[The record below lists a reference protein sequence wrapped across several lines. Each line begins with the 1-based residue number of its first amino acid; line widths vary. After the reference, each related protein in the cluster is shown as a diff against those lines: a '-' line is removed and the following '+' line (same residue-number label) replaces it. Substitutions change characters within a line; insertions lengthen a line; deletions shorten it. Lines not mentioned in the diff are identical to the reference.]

1 MSPRAES
8 LLPEQFGPLQGVRIL
23 STGTIVAQPFAAAL
37 AAEMGAEVIQ
47 IERPRFG
54 DVTRGTGVVT
64 KVEDGL
70 RFNPLW
76 LQDRRN
82 TFHTTLDFTSR
93 EGREMFLRLIAGVD
107 IWMESSK
114 AGTFTEWDLDD
125 ATVLAANPAIIITHV
140 SGYGQTG
147 HPDYLN
153 RASYDPIGQAFGGTM
168 AITGSADPEPP
179 MTARPLAAD
188 YTTSQMCLWSSLAA
202 YIHAQNTGK
211 GQVIDL
217 AQYEAVHKVMSG
229 SMVEYFETET
239 VPERRGNQSGRS
251 QPFGNYHAKDGW
263 VAIAA
268 LGTVFDRV
276 CRVLGMDTTAAY
288 RLEARSNPES
298 IPGIEFDA
306 ILRGWLEDHTVKE
319 VVEIMN
325 TAQIGCSAVMTT
337 KDIAEDPHYQAR
349 EIHTEWDD
357 LQLGRKVKGT
367 GIIPKFSETPGK
379 IWRGSVPL
387 GHDNDLVYRH
397 HLGMSDAD
405 LDRLREQGII

>member
-64 KVEDGL
+64 KVKDGL

-125 ATVLAANPAIIITHV
+125 ATVLAANPAIVIPHV

-202 YIHAQNTGK
+202 YIHAQSTGK

-229 SMVEYFETET
+229 SMVEYFETEI

-251 QPFGNYHAKDGW
+251 QPFGTYHAKDGW

-325 TAQIGCSAVMTT
+325 AAQIGCSAVMTT
-337 KDIAEDPHYQAR
+337 KDIAEDPHYRAR

>member
-1 MSPRAES
+1 MSRRAES

-93 EGREMFLRLIAGVD
+93 EGREVFLRLIAGVD

-125 ATVLAANPAIIITHV
+125 ETVLAANPAIVITHV

-325 TAQIGCSAVMTT
+325 AAQIGCSAVMTT
-337 KDIAEDPHYQAR
+337 KDIAEDPHYRAR

>member
-1 MSPRAES
+1 MSRRAES

-125 ATVLAANPAIIITHV
+125 ETVLAANPAIVITHV

-202 YIHAQNTGK
+202 YIHAQSTGK

-229 SMVEYFETET
+229 SMVEYFETEI

-251 QPFGNYHAKDGW
+251 QPFGTYHAKDGW

-325 TAQIGCSAVMTT
+325 AAQIGCSAVMTT
-337 KDIAEDPHYQAR
+337 KDIAEDPHYRAR

>member
-1 MSPRAES
+1 MSRRAES

-93 EGREMFLRLIAGVD
+93 EGREVFLRLIAGVD

-125 ATVLAANPAIIITHV
+125 ETVLAANPAIVITHV

-325 TAQIGCSAVMTT
+325 AAQIGCSAVMTT
-337 KDIAEDPHYQAR
+337 KDIAEDPHYRAR

-405 LDRLREQGII
+405 LDRLREQGTI

>member
-1 MSPRAES
+1 MSRRAES

-64 KVEDGL
+64 KVKDGL

-93 EGREMFLRLIAGVD
+93 EGREVFLRLIAGVD

-125 ATVLAANPAIIITHV
+125 ATVLAANPAIVITHV

-202 YIHAQNTGK
+202 YIHAQSTGK

-229 SMVEYFETET
+229 SMVEYFETEI

-251 QPFGNYHAKDGW
+251 QPFGTYHAKDGW

-306 ILRGWLEDHTVKE
+306 IL
-319 VVEIMN
+319 
-325 TAQIGCSAVMTT
+325 
-337 KDIAEDPHYQAR
+337 
-349 EIHTEWDD
+349 
-357 LQLGRKVKGT
+357 
-367 GIIPKFSETPGK
+367 
-379 IWRGSVPL
+379 
-387 GHDNDLVYRH
+387 
-397 HLGMSDAD
+397 
-405 LDRLREQGII
+405 

>member
-1 MSPRAES
+1 MAPKAES
-8 LLPEQFGPLQGVRIL
+8 LLTEQFGPLQGMRIL
-23 STGTIVAQPFAAAL
+23 STGTVVAQPFAAAL

-47 IERPRFG
+47 IEKPRIG
-54 DVTRGTGVVT
+54 DVTRGVGLHN
-64 KVEDGL
+64 EGRDGL
-70 RFNPLW
+70 PLNSLW

-82 TFHTTLDFTSR
+82 TFYTTLDFTAS
-93 EGREMFLRLIAGVD
+93 EGKKLFLQLITGVD

-114 AGTFTEWDLDD
+114 AGTYAGWGLDD
-125 ATVLAANPAIIITHV
+125 ATVLAANPAIVITHV

-147 HPDYLN
+147 HPNYLN

-168 AITGSADPEPP
+168 AITGSPDPEPP

-188 YTTSQMCLWSSLAA
+188 YTTAQMCLWSSLAA
-202 YIHAQNTGK
+202 YIYAQRTGK

-229 SMVEYFETET
+229 SMVEYFETGLE
-239 VPERRGNQSGRS
+239 PDRRGNLSGRS
-251 QPFGNYHAKDGW
+251 QPFGNYPAKDGW

-268 LGTVFDRV
+268 LGSVFDRV
-276 CRVLGMDTTAAY
+276 CELLDMETTADY

-306 ILRGWLEDHTVKE
+306 VLRGWLEDRTVRE
-319 VVEIMN
+319 VVETMN
-325 TAQIGCSAVMTT
+325 AAQIGCSAVMTT

-349 EIHTEWDD
+349 QVHTEWEDM
-357 LQLGRKVKGT
+357 QLGRKVKGT
-367 GIIPKFSETPGK
+367 GVIPKFSESPGK

-387 GHDNDLVYRH
+387 GHDNDLVYRRY
-397 HLGMSDAD
+397 LG
-405 LDRLREQGII
+405 LDDGELQKLRERGII

>member
-54 DVTRGTGVVT
+54 DVTRGTGVVN

-114 AGTFTEWDLDD
+114 AGTFAEWDLDD

>member
-114 AGTFTEWDLDD
+114 AGTFAEWDLDD

-306 ILRGWLEDHTVKE
+306 VLRGWLEDHTVKE

-325 TAQIGCSAVMTT
+325 AAQIGCSAVMTT

>member
-64 KVEDGL
+64 KVKDGL

-125 ATVLAANPAIIITHV
+125 ATVLAANPAIVITHV

-202 YIHAQNTGK
+202 YIHAQSTGK

-229 SMVEYFETET
+229 SMVEYFETEI

-251 QPFGNYHAKDGW
+251 QPFGTYHAKDGW

-325 TAQIGCSAVMTT
+325 AAQIGCSAVMTT
-337 KDIAEDPHYQAR
+337 KDIAEDPHYRAR

>member
-1 MSPRAES
+1 MSRRAES

-125 ATVLAANPAIIITHV
+125 ETVLAANPAIVITHV

-325 TAQIGCSAVMTT
+325 AAQIGCSAVMTT
-337 KDIAEDPHYQAR
+337 KDIAEDPHYRAR

>member
-114 AGTFTEWDLDD
+114 AGTFAEWDLDD

-325 TAQIGCSAVMTT
+325 AAQIGCSAVMTT

-405 LDRLREQGII
+405 LDRLREQGTI

>member
-64 KVEDGL
+64 KVKDGL

-114 AGTFTEWDLDD
+114 AGTFTEWNLDD
-125 ATVLAANPAIIITHV
+125 ATILAANPAIVITHV

-202 YIHAQNTGK
+202 YIHAQSTGK

-229 SMVEYFETET
+229 SMVEYFETEI

-251 QPFGNYHAKDGW
+251 QPFGTYHAKDGW

-325 TAQIGCSAVMTT
+325 AAQIGCSAVMTT
-337 KDIAEDPHYQAR
+337 KDIAEDPHYRAR

>member
-1 MSPRAES
+1 MSRRAES

-93 EGREMFLRLIAGVD
+93 EGREVFLRLIAGVD

-125 ATVLAANPAIIITHV
+125 ETVLAANPAIVITHV

-298 IPGIEFDA
+298 IPGIEFNA

-325 TAQIGCSAVMTT
+325 AAQIGCSAVMTT
-337 KDIAEDPHYQAR
+337 KDIAEDPHYRAR

>member
-114 AGTFTEWDLDD
+114 AGTFAEWDLDD

-306 ILRGWLEDHTVKE
+306 VLRGWLEDHTVKE

-357 LQLGRKVKGT
+357 LQLGRKIKGT

>member
-114 AGTFTEWDLDD
+114 AGTFAEWDLDD

-298 IPGIEFDA
+298 IPGIEFNA

-325 TAQIGCSAVMTT
+325 AAQIGCSAVMTT

>member
-114 AGTFTEWDLDD
+114 AGTFAEWDLDD

>member
-54 DVTRGTGVVT
+54 DVTRGTGVVN

-114 AGTFTEWDLDD
+114 AGTFAEWDLDD

-202 YIHAQNTGK
+202 YIHAQSTGK

-229 SMVEYFETET
+229 SMVEYFETEI

-306 ILRGWLEDHTVKE
+306 VLRGWLEDHTVKE

>member
-93 EGREMFLRLIAGVD
+93 EGREVFLRLIAGVD

-125 ATVLAANPAIIITHV
+125 ETVLAANPAIVITHV

-325 TAQIGCSAVMTT
+325 AAQIGCSAVMTT
-337 KDIAEDPHYQAR
+337 KDIAEDPHYRAR

-405 LDRLREQGII
+405 LDRLREQGTI

>member
-8 LLPEQFGPLQGVRIL
+8 LLPEQFGPLQGVRVL

-114 AGTFTEWDLDD
+114 AGTFAEWDLDD

-306 ILRGWLEDHTVKE
+306 VLRGWLEDHTVKE

-325 TAQIGCSAVMTT
+325 AAQIGCSAVMTT

>member
-125 ATVLAANPAIIITHV
+125 ATVLAANPAIVITHV

-325 TAQIGCSAVMTT
+325 AAQIGCSAVMTT

>member
-54 DVTRGTGVVT
+54 DVTRGTGVVN

-93 EGREMFLRLIAGVD
+93 EGREMFLWLIAGVD

-125 ATVLAANPAIIITHV
+125 TTVLAANPAIVITHV

>member
-114 AGTFTEWDLDD
+114 AGTFAEWDLDD

-229 SMVEYFETET
+229 SMVEYFETEI
-239 VPERRGNQSGRS
+239 VPDRRGNQSGRS

-325 TAQIGCSAVMTT
+325 AAQIGCSAVMTT